1 MNEKTALEKIRE
13 TIAVENPVIEGQD
26 NDATKP
32 KPDAEKPDT
41 EPETE
46 DPTPDPEA
54 SEGED
59 GEGDGE
65 GKTTPEPELSDADK
79 IREKM
84 QKRIDKLTAKSRT
97 TEDENKELRRLLD
110 AKLKEGEV
118 PLTEEEVERR
128 AELKAAEKDQ
138 QRQTQ
143 LAQQE
148 FEATC
153 NKLAAEATKA
163 DKDFMKKVMVMGEE
177 IGLIPPIMIGVLN
190 DLEDDKG
197 ARTGGAVLA
206 YLADNTDEAEKIYT
220 MSPAKMALQLAKISD
235 KIVAKTKTPPKP
247 LSKVPNPN
255 APLGGASKANTP
267 LNDTMSDKEWIERR
281 QAERK
286 AKGKI

>member
-153 NKLAAEATKA
+153 NKLAA
-163 DKDFMKKVMVMGEE
+163 
-177 IGLIPPIMIGVLN
+177 
-190 DLEDDKG
+190 
-197 ARTGGAVLA
+197 
-206 YLADNTDEAEKIYT
+206 
-220 MSPAKMALQLAKISD
+220 
-235 KIVAKTKTPPKP
+235 
-247 LSKVPNPN
+247 
-255 APLGGASKANTP
+255 
-267 LNDTMSDKEWIERR
+267 
-281 QAERK
+281 
-286 AKGKI
+286 